1 MATNTTESW
10 APPRGSYSD
19 NELASWFFTAPALLV
34 GAYCLSFAWSSIF
47 GYKFPVF
54 GVKSL
59 WEPIVVSNFRFFR
72 SAEEV
77 LQEGYRACKDK
88 VFQFRRADTD
98 MLVLP
103 PKYVDDIRKLPNHV
117 ASPTVAHVHN
127 LMGSSTNMHIIL
139 RSNLHF
145 RTLQLK
151 LTPNL
156 NALTRPMQDEV
167 NYAIEHELT
176 DSEDE
181 WVTIKPYHTVLDFV
195 ARVSARIF
203 LGLPICRN
211 PEWLEVSTQFT
222 ENVFIS
228 LVFLRL
234 FPMWTHGILNW
245 LMPSAYKGSAY
256 VRKAKKLLIPEILRR
271 REDEKQAQGNEE
283 EKDDKLNLLSWMME
297 IATPE
302 ESDPASLAHL
312 EVVMSL
318 ASIHTS
324 QMNAVHVLYD
334 LLAHPEYLDPIRDE
348 IRAVIN
354 EVGPW
359 MSWEKP
365 AFSKLRKLD
374 SFMRESQRFN
384 PPTLLS
390 MHRVLLEEAVLSDGM
405 VLPKGAHISMAVN
418 SIQND
423 PDVTPEPD
431 VFDGFRYYKLRQRE
445 GESHLHQFS
454 TTQERILNFGHGANA
469 CPGRFFASLEI
480 KVILVRLLMDYEFKL
495 KPEHGNKR
503 PENLRAHEFI
513 FPNPDA
519 EILMRRRP
527 VSERLEL

>member
-1 MATNTTESW
+1 MAANITDSW
-10 APPRGSYSD
+10 YFSNGTYPGRGY
-19 NELASWFFTAPALLV
+19 EPFQWLVTAPALAL
-34 GAYCLSFAWSSIF
+34 GAYCLSFVWSQIF
-47 GYKFPVF
+47 GYKVPVF

-59 WEPIVVSNFRFFR
+59 WEPIMMSNFRFFLR
-72 SAEEV
+72 AEDV
-77 LQEGYRACKDK
+77 LVEGYRACKDRM
-88 VFQFRRADTD
+88 FQFRRADTD

-103 PKYVDDIRKLPNHV
+103 PKYVEDIRKLPNTV

-156 NALTRPMQDEV
+156 NSLTRPMQEEV
-167 NYAIEHELT
+167 NFAMEQELT
-176 DSEDE
+176 QSEDE
-181 WVTIKPYHTVLDFV
+181 WVTVKPYHTILDFV

-203 LGLPICRN
+203 LGKPLCRN

-222 ENVFIS
+222 ENVFVS

-234 FPMWTHGILNW
+234 FPMWTHKILNW
-245 LMPSAYKGSAY
+245 FMPSSYRGSAY
-256 VRKAKKLLIPEILRR
+256 VRKAKKLLVPEIIRR
-271 REDEKQAQGNEE
+271 RDNAAKGIEE
-283 EKDDKLNLLSWMME
+283 PEENTHNLLSWMME
-297 IATPE
+297 IATPQE
-302 ESDPASLAHL
+302 RDPASLAHL
-312 EVVMSL
+312 EVVLSL

-334 LLAHPEYLDPIRDE
+334 LLAHPEYLEPIREE
-348 IRAVIN
+348 IRDVIK

-359 MSWEKP
+359 MTWEKP

-390 MHRVLLEEAVLSDGM
+390 MHRVLLQKVTLSDGTA
-405 VLPKGAHISMAVN
+405 LPKGAHISMAVN
-418 SIQND
+418 AIQND
-423 PDVTPEPD
+423 PEVTPDPE

-454 TTQERILNFGHGANA
+454 TTQPRILNFGHGPNS

-480 KVILVRLLMDYEFKL
+480 KIILVRLLMDFEFRL
-495 KPEHGNKR
+495 KGGTER

-527 VSERLEL
+527 VAERLVL